1 MKYRKFSNI
10 CFNIPYSNSAIP
22 NSTNLSIEMNNLTH
36 NILHKGW
43 CGTHRQN
50 TPKNTHADAHKLDSS
65 FWALK
70 FVSVTVFILPSTSEK
85 SFPD

>member
-43 CGTHRQN
+43 CGEVVGTASVGVPRCDPF
-50 TPKNTHADAHKLDSS
+50 TPGTQHTAISAGG
-65 FWALK
+65 A
-70 FVSVTVFILPSTSEK
+70 
-85 SFPD
+85 